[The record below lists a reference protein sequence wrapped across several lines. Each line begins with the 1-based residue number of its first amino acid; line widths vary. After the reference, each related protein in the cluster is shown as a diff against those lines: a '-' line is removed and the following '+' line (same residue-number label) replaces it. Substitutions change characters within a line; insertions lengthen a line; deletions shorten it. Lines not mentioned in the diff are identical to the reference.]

1 LQCSFSTIRTRHV
14 AEDISQSLTAQ
25 QRNMEAA
32 AMSLQGQLQIVQ
44 KPTEDLHTSQIE
56 SQDHKSTLLRQF
68 VGKMA
73 AIRNSQ
79 ALSVDLVEKTHQEG
93 RAQRVADTG
102 RIGVDVYYGYND
114 QSIQMRDNPGIINF
128 GSKNWVLSILLD
140 SASS

>member
-56 SQDHKSTLLRQF
+56 SPDHKSTLLRQF

-79 ALSVDLVEKTHQEG
+79 ALSVDLVEKTHQED
-93 RAQRVADTG
+93 RAQRVADTLSDRSG
-102 RIGVDVYYGYND
+102 RLL
-114 QSIQMRDNPGIINF
+114 
-128 GSKNWVLSILLD
+128 WV
-140 SASS
+140 